1 MLPSLVL
8 EPPKGDGWIHEI
20 KHDGYR
26 TLLVIEDGEARAFTR
41 NRLDWSNYY
50 RPIVEARVSYAADRL

>member
-1 MLPSLVL
+1 MRRILSSPAFVPPMLPSLVL
-8 EPPKGDGWIHEI
+8 EPPKGDGWIYEI

-41 NRLDWSNYY
+41 NRLDWSDY
-50 RPIVEARVSYAADRL
+50 